1 MYLVFFLEEVNI
13 AVSEFICENTTKNCF
28 YSTLRMRCLNFY
40 EIKLTVLNMVNN
52 LYPSIIIFF
61 LS

>member
-13 AVSEFICENTTKNCF
+13 AVAEFICENTIKNCF
-28 YSTLRMRCLNFY
+28 YSILRMRCLNFY

-52 LYPSIIIFF
+52 L
-61 LS
+61 